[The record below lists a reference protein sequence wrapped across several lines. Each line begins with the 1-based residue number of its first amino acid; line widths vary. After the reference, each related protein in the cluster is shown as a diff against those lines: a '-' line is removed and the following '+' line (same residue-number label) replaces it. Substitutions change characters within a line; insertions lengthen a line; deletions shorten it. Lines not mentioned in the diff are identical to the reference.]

1 MHWFK
6 DNKRDLPW
14 RRESEPYRILIAE
27 KLLQQT
33 DVGHVLK
40 VYDDFFKKY
49 PTLQALAEVKQRDV
63 ENTIRP
69 LGFWRIR
76 ARDFKNMAKQLL
88 DEYSGEIPRDKQ
100 ELLEVFGVGRYVAD
114 AVACF
119 GFGKKEAVVDVNVR
133 RVAKRLFFWKSELPD
148 DAELSQLMYQL
159 IPQGKSKDFNWAL
172 LDFSA
177 LVCRRTPCCS
187 RCFAQD
193 LCEYYLARSDMI
205 EIRKRPAHLFKKP

>member
-14 RRESEPYRILIAE
+14 RKESNPYKILIAE

-40 VYDDFFKKY
+40 VYDDFFRKY
-49 PTLQALAEVKQRDV
+49 PTLRILVEAKQEDI
-63 ENTIRP
+63 EKTIRP

-88 DEYSGEIPRDKQ
+88 EEHSGEIPRDKQ
-100 ELLEVFGVGRYVAD
+100 KLLKVFGVGRYVAD
-114 AVACF
+114 AVTCF

-133 RVAKRLFFWKSELPD
+133 RVAKRAFFWTSELPKD
-148 DAELSQLMYQL
+148 EELSQLMYQI
-159 IPQGKSKDFNWAL
+159 IPEGKSKEFNWAI

-177 LVCRRTPCCS
+177 AICTQKPHCNK
-187 RCFAQD
+187 CFATN
-193 LCEYYLARSDMI
+193 LCKYFSELKMS
-205 EIRKRPAHLFKKP
+205 RKS